1 MTDPENIPEPTHE
14 EVIADLA
21 VDMPEV
27 KEATPDA
34 VNEADRS
41 TELETPTEAT
51 SETTHTPPSPDHL
64 AFLNSLPTGEYGL
77 SVQVYADRVE
87 EDGLFDAAHVLR
99 HHDAYLEYPKRLF
112 ALHRSI
118 CSQIERIFGCR
129 YAPGPHLVHSP
140 LPRTFPE
147 HPHRLYIREQSL
159 QCFRDWPLL
168 PDGTSTWDTS
178 RDVFGQ
184 FRRDISGLS
193 AATARDLTFFRRT
206 GRWYEVSTLPLLLA
220 HLSGMPTL
228 VTGIGSSPST
238 PPGTAENAQ

>member
-1 MTDPENIPEPTHE
+1 MTDPENLPELTHE
-14 EVIADLA
+14 EAIVTLA

-129 YAPGPHLVHSP
+129 YARRARRYRRQRLAMDHQRVHGSSGLQGLGGGRP
-140 LPRTFPE
+140 PPCEWGEAIGAVGLGRPDRVEPE
-147 HPHRLYIREQSL
+147 
-159 QCFRDWPLL
+159 
-168 PDGTSTWDTS
+168 
-178 RDVFGQ
+178 VFG
-184 FRRDISGLS
+184 RREHLGHPD
-193 AATARDLTFFRRT
+193 RRT
-206 GRWYEVSTLPLLLA
+206 GEPVPEDQTELEIVICHGRER
-220 HLSGMPTL
+220 
-228 VTGIGSSPST
+228 
-238 PPGTAENAQ
+238 